1 MLTSNKS
8 LILSDQYDNWSDN
21 FDETFCPLSSKTSSG
36 PLAPPATAQFCPP
49 RLFDRALQKLR
60 QTRLQVRP
68 GTWTRTQV
76 LPFDQSIRRPSR
88 HGLRAAGF
96 TRDCRPV
103 PGKLSF
109 GSRNLGSN
117 LQHQPRTASSQRA
130 LIENQRVP
138 GEHAKPHAINRSPPR
153 RHSDCKH
160 ARSLLADR
168 AVRNPFRG
176 DH

>member
-1 MLTSNKS
+1 MLTSNKPV
-8 LILSDQYDNWSDN
+8 IISDQYDNWSDR
-21 FDETFCPLSSKTSSG
+21 FTKTFYPLSSKPASG
-36 PLAPPATAQFCPP
+36 SLASAAATQFRPP
-49 RLFDRALQKLR
+49 RFFDRALQAVR

-76 LPFDQSIRRPSR
+76 LPFDQSIGRPSR
-88 HGLRAAGF
+88 HGLRTTGF